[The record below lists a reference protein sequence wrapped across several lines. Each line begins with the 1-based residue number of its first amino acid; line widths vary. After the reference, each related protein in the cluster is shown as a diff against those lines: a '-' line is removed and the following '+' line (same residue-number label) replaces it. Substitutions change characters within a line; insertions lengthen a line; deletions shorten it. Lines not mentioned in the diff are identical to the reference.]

1 MDGYV
6 KTAMIIKDKVI
17 DLKSRVNDLV

>member
-1 MDGYV
+1 MDGFV